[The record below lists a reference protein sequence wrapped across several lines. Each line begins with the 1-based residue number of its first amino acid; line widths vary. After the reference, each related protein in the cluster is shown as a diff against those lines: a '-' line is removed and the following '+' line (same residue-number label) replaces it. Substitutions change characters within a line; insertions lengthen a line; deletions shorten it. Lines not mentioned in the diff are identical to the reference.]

1 LDKVETSLSKQALLK
16 RMLVRHAKVPIS
28 MVKERA
34 GVVEAAAVEAAAY
47 MPPEYEQL
55 KGYYRPEFKEMEL
68 GESQKMLVKLPPA
81 DLLKIYQLYFLLRRK
96 GKLDKKEEYLE
107 EEMRRLLEKMKSVGI
122 LEAIPTPRTKPP
134 TQVAP
139 DEFKK
144 YLSWVDVM
152 FNKLS
157 QKDVDELANHPDQNI
172 LAKVMTGNGT
182 DEEKM
187 VFVEAMDE
195 LFDKVM
201 TGEEF
206 DKFIK
211 SSEGALY
218 NKIYSRYRRTVG

>member
-1 LDKVETSLSKQALLK
+1 
-16 RMLVRHAKVPIS
+16 
-28 MVKERA
+28 
-34 GVVEAAAVEAAAY
+34 
-47 MPPEYEQL
+47 
-55 KGYYRPEFKEMEL
+55 
-68 GESQKMLVKLPPA
+68 
-81 DLLKIYQLYFLLRRK
+81 
-96 GKLDKKEEYLE
+96 
-107 EEMRRLLEKMKSVGI
+107 
-122 LEAIPTPRTKPP
+122 
-134 TQVAP
+134 
-139 DEFKK
+139 
-144 YLSWVDVM
+144 M